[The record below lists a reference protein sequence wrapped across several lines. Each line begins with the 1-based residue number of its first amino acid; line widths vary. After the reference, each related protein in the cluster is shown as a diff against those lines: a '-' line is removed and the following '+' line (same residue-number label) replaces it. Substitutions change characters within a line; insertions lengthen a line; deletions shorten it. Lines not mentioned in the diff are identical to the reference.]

1 MTDLDQINV
10 NTIRFLAVDAVEQA
24 NSGHPGLPLGAAPM
38 AYTVWDRFL
47 HHDPTDST
55 WFDRDRFIL
64 SPGHGSAMLYALL
77 HLYGYGLPMD
87 EVRRFRQTGSLTPG
101 HPEYGHTVG
110 VEATTGPLG
119 QGFAMGVGMAIAE
132 QFLAT
137 HFNRPGL
144 PIVDHTTYAIV
155 SDGDLM
161 EGISSEAASLAGT
174 LGLGK
179 LIYLYDDNHIS
190 IEGGTDLA
198 FREDA
203 ERRFEGYGWH
213 VIRVADGTDL
223 DTIEHAIDSARADE
237 RPSLIMVRNH
247 IGFGSPG
254 QDTASVHGDPLG
266 PDGVTSTKKALGWP
280 TEPAFFVPDEAA
292 AHFAGSRDE
301 GRQRHEAWIAL
312 LERYRT
318 EHPELA
324 AQFDDAVAGRLP
336 EGWDRQIPT
345 FDPNGGPVSTRDAS
359 GAVMNGIANGYPTF
373 VGGSADLSPSTKTE
387 LVGLGDFGI
396 DGGTGRNIHFGI
408 REHAMGAAI
417 NGMALHGGV
426 LPFGSTFFVFAD
438 YLRPALRLA
447 ALMHIHAVYV
457 FTHDSIA
464 VGEDGPTHQPVE
476 QLASLRSIPG
486 VTVLRPADGTETAAA
501 WRVAVE
507 RQGPTVLVLTRQKLP
522 VLDPDRYPVDDGVPR
537 GGYVISEAHG
547 GAPDVVLIATGSEV
561 SLALDTADR
570 LNADGIAVRVVSL
583 PSWELFAEQ
592 PSGYRE
598 SVLPQGIP
606 RLAIEAGHRMGW
618 REFVGDGG
626 DIVSIDRFGASGP
639 GPEVYAE
646 FGFTIDAVADRA
658 AALVKKG

>member
-47 HHDPTDST
+47 RHDPTDPS

-132 QFLAT
+132 RFLAT

-161 EGISSEAASLAGT
+161 EGVSSEAASLAGT

-223 DTIEHAIDSARADE
+223 DAIEHAIDSARADE
-237 RPSLIMVRNH
+237 RPSLIMVRTH

-301 GRQRHEAWIAL
+301 GRKRHDAWTGL

-336 EGWDRQIPT
+336 EGWDGQIPS
-345 FDPNGGPVSTRDAS
+345 FDPGGGPVSTRDAS
-359 GAVMNGIANGYPTF
+359 GAVMNGIADGYLTF
-373 VGGSADLSPSTKTE
+373 FGGSADLSPSTKTE

-486 VTVLRPADGTETAAA
+486 VTVLRPADATETAAA

-537 GGYVISEAHG
+537 GGYVIREAQG

-598 SVLPQGIP
+598 SVLPPGIP

-646 FGFTIDAVADRA
+646 FGFTVDAVADRA
-658 AALVKKG
+658 TALVKKG

>member
-10 NTIRFLAVDAVEQA
+10 NTIRFLAVDAVQQA

-47 HHDPTDST
+47 RHDPTDPT

-87 EVRRFRQTGSLTPG
+87 EIRRFRQIGSLTPG

-132 QFLAT
+132 RFLAA

-161 EGISSEAASLAGT
+161 EGVASEAASLAGT

-203 ERRFEGYGWH
+203 QRRFEAYGWH
-213 VIRVADGTDL
+213 AVRVADGTDL
-223 DTIEHAIDSARADE
+223 DAIEDAIESARADE

-254 QDTASVHGDPLG
+254 QDTAGVHGDPLG
-266 PDGVTSTKKALGWP
+266 PDGVASTKKTLGWP
-280 TEPAFFVPDEAA
+280 TEPAFFVPEEAA
-292 AHFAGSRDE
+292 EHFAHSRDE
-301 GRQRHEAWIAL
+301 GRQRHDAWIVL

-318 EHPELA
+318 QHPELA
-324 AQFDDAVAGRLP
+324 AQFDDAVSGRLP
-336 EGWDRQIPT
+336 EGWDGQIPS
-345 FDPNGGPVSTRDAS
+345 FDPDRGPVSTRDAS
-359 GAVMNGIANGYPTF
+359 GAVMNGIAHGYPTF
-373 VGGSADLSPSTKTE
+373 IGGSADLSPSTKTE

-426 LPFGSTFFVFAD
+426 LPFGSTFFVFVD

-447 ALMHIHAVYV
+447 AMMHIHAVYV

-476 QLASLRSIPG
+476 QLASLRSMPG
-486 VTVLRPADGTETAAA
+486 VTVLRPADATETAAA

-537 GGYVISEAHG
+537 GGYIIREAHG

-561 SLALDTADR
+561 SLALDTADP
-570 LNADGIAVRVVSL
+570 LEADGILTRVVSL

-592 PSGYRE
+592 PSAYRE
-598 SVLPQGIP
+598 SVLPPGIP

-618 REFVGDGG
+618 REFVGDTG

-646 FGFTIDAVADRA
+646 FGFTVEAVADRA
-658 AALVKKG
+658 AALVKKA

>member
-1 MTDLDQINV
+1 MTDADQINV
-10 NTIRFLAVDAVEQA
+10 NTIRFLAVDAVEKA

-47 HHDPTDST
+47 RHDPTDPT

-132 QFLAT
+132 RFLAT

-144 PIVDHTTYAIV
+144 PIVDHATYAIV

-213 VIRVADGTDL
+213 VIRVADGTDV
-223 DTIEHAIDSARADE
+223 DAIEHAIDSARADE

-266 PDGVTSTKKALGWP
+266 PDGVTSTKKALRWP

-301 GRQRHEAWIAL
+301 GRKRHDAWTGL

-336 EGWDRQIPT
+336 EGWDGQIPS
-345 FDPNGGPVSTRDAS
+345 FDPDGGPVSTRDAS
-359 GAVMNGIANGYPTF
+359 GAVMNGIADGYLTF

-486 VTVLRPADGTETAAA
+486 VTVLRPADATETAAA

-522 VLDPDRYPVDDGVPR
+522 VLDPDRYPVEDGVPR
-537 GGYVISEAHG
+537 GGYVIGEAHG

-561 SLALDTADR
+561 SLALDAADR

-598 SVLPQGIP
+598 SVLPPGIP

-646 FGFTIDAVADRA
+646 FGFTVDAVADRA
-658 AALVKKG
+658 AALVKRS